1 MRPDVRS
8 TVLRI
13 VACILLAVLLAACAA
28 PISPGAPESVEP
40 AAADVTSNGEVTSD
54 GSIVVAMGV
63 QSFEGLDPH
72 MQASPPTNAIVRTIY
87 DTLVIADANNQIH
100 PMLADSWEAV
110 DDTTYVFHLH
120 PGVTF
125 HDGTPLDATAV
136 VASFE
141 RLLNPDN
148 ALTRRGQ
155 YEFISSVEALDD
167 STVQFNLAYP
177 TGTLLNQLAYVGGAI
192 MSPTA
197 IETYGA
203 DLATHPVGAGPF
215 TFADATGG
223 EFVTVERF
231 DDYWKGPHALSEITF
246 RPVTEDA
253 TRVIM
258 LQTGEADIITN
269 LPAASLDQIEADS
282 SLQSVV
288 AESNRVIHIGM
299 NTTKPPLDNVLVR
312 QALNYAVDKEAIVNG
327 VLRGLGKVSDSYIA
341 DSTWGYVAS
350 GGYSYDPERAREL
363 LAEANLPDGFE
374 TTLWVPAGR
383 YFMGQE
389 TAEAVQAYLAQV
401 GVKATIESIEWG
413 AFTEDILH
421 PLDDGNES
429 QLYLLGWEASTGEPS
444 GVSRWAF
451 MTSSFP
457 PAGWNTMFY
466 SNPELDGILEQ
477 AEITVDDATRADL
490 YAQAQQIVVEEAP
503 WLFLHSLRSV
513 WGANAALDNIVIQPD
528 ETLILNDVT
537 LK

>member
-1 MRPDVRS
+1 MLV
-8 TVLRI
+8 I
-13 VACILLAVLLAACAA
+13 ALLLFAACTAPAQPVAPAA
-28 PISPGAPESVEP
+28 QGDTAPAP
-40 AAADVTSNGEVTSD
+40 AAATSPSD
-54 GSIVVAMGV
+54 DAIVVAMGV

-72 MQASPPTNAIVRTIY
+72 MQASPPTNAIVRTLY
-87 DTLVIADANNQIH
+87 DTLVIANAENQIH
-100 PMLADSWEAV
+100 PMIAESWEAL
-110 DDTTYVFHLH
+110 DDTTYVFHLRD
-120 PGVTF
+120 GITF
-125 HDGTPLDATAV
+125 HDGTPLNADAVA
-136 VASFE
+136 ASFA
-141 RLLNPDN
+141 RLLDPDN
-148 ALTRRGQ
+148 ALTRRSQ

-167 STVQFNLAYP
+167 STVQFTLAYP
-177 TGTLLNQLAYVGGAI
+177 TGTLLNQLAYIGGAI
-192 MSPTA
+192 ISPAA
-197 IETYGA
+197 IEASGA
-203 DLATHPVGAGPF
+203 DLAVAPVGSGPF
-215 TFADATGG
+215 KFADATGG
-223 EFVTVERF
+223 EFISVERF
-231 DDYWKGPHALSEITF
+231 DDYWNGPHALSEITF

-269 LPAASLDQIEADS
+269 LPAASLEQVEADPN
-282 SLQSVV
+282 LQSVV

-299 NTTKPPLDNVLVR
+299 NTAKAPFDNVLVR

-327 VLRGLGKVSDSYIA
+327 VLRGLGKVSDSYIS
-341 DSTWGYVAS
+341 DSTWGYFS
-350 GGYSYDPERAREL
+350 TGGYAYDPERAREL
-363 LAEANLPDGFE
+363 LAEAGYGDGFE

-401 GVKATIESIEWG
+401 GIQAQLESIEWG
-413 AFTEDILH
+413 AFTDDILR

-466 SNPELDGILEQ
+466 SNPTLDGILEE
-477 AEITVDDATRADL
+477 AEMTVDDAARADL
-490 YAQAQQIVVEEAP
+490 YKQAQNIVLEDAP

-528 ETLILNDVT
+528 ETLILNEVT
-537 LK
+537 LE